1 MELVRI
7 ENGSIVVAEDVLEKF
22 HDFQVVKA
30 RMEMEEKK
38 LKESLLKAMEEN
50 GIKSF
55 ENDFVKITYKAPT
68 VRSSVDTQA
77 LKEQGLYDSFVK
89 ESPVKSSVV
98 ITWRD

>member
-1 MELVRI
+1 MELVKV
-7 ENGSIVVAEDVLEKF
+7 ENGSIVLAQEVEDTLRAFQVEKAKMEMLEK
-22 HDFQVVKA
+22 Q
-30 RMEMEEKK
+30 
-38 LKESLLKAMEEN
+38 LKNALLNAMEEN

-55 ENDFVKITYKAPT
+55 KNENVTITYKEAT
-68 VRSSVDTQA
+68 TRKTVDTNA

>member
-1 MELVRI
+1 MELVKV
-7 ENGSIVVAEDVLEKF
+7 ENGSIVLAQEVEDTLRAFQVEKAKKEMLEK
-22 HDFQVVKA
+22 Q
-30 RMEMEEKK
+30 
-38 LKESLLKAMEEN
+38 LKNALLNAMEEN

-55 ENDFVKITYKAPT
+55 KNENVTITYKEAT
-68 VRSSVDTQA
+68 TRKTVDTQA